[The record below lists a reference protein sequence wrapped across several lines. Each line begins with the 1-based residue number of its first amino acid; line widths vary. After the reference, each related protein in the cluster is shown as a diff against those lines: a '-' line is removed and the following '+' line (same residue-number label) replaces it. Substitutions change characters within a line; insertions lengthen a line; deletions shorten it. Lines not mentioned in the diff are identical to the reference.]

1 MPGWFVLLATLICAG
16 AGVGLI
22 MRAAVRSRSRA
33 TVPAVVSSP
42 ARALRLRPAARSSA
56 SEAAPPIDVDRSR
69 VVGWRFG
76 LLLGAGVE
84 ARLAL
89 RLAEHTDVD
98 IHEVMDLVRV
108 GCPAA
113 VAARIAEPL

>member
-1 MPGWFVLLATLICAG
+1 MPGWFVLLATIACAA
-16 AGVGLI
+16 AGVGMI
-22 MRAAVRSRSRA
+22 VRAAVRSRSRA
-33 TVPAVVSSP
+33 AVPAVVAAP
-42 ARALRLRPAARSSA
+42 ARALRLRPGGRSSA
-56 SEAAPPIDVDRSR
+56 QHAAPPIDADHSR
-69 VVGWRFG
+69 LVGWRFG
-76 LLLGAGVE
+76 LLLGAGIE

-98 IHEVMDLVRV
+98 IHEVVDLVRG